1 MLGPTPGAGTNG
13 MTPATPATAAP
24 LRDTAKHARRRL
36 RDVSASPPAP
46 DRGPPPFGPGLVARP
61 RLVQRLTEA
70 RDVPLALVVAP
81 AGYGKTTALAEWAA
95 CDPRPFAWLALE
107 PDADDA
113 GRLIA
118 AIALALDEVEPLGR
132 GALAGLRAAGETG
145 LDAAVARLGTVI
157 AGRRDPFVLVLDDA
171 HVLASDGARDVLDA
185 IIGNLPPGALLVV
198 ASRSELPL
206 PVGRLRAHR
215 RVLEVGPRELQ
226 MTRGEAAEVLGGL
239 GLRPAD
245 VELLVHRTEGWPAGL
260 YLAALSLREQPDRER
275 AVARFAG
282 DDRLVADYL
291 RDELLAGLPRER
303 LRFLTS
309 TSVLAE
315 LSGPLCDAVLD
326 GPGSGA
332 TLRDL
337 ARSNLMLVPLDRAD
351 DRYRYPGLF
360 AEMLRAELRRSEP
373 EAEGDL
379 HRRASAWHAERGEA
393 DRAIHH
399 AIAAGDV
406 DGAADLLWGVA
417 PGWVMGG
424 RDAVVRDWLERFA
437 PEEIARHPRLALA
450 AATSDVAAGDRDR
463 LEHWAAAAARDLAA
477 AEAPEPDGAEAAVA
491 DLLGVLAARDGLD
504 RMRADAAAAAARL
517 SGETAWLGVCRL
529 LEGTARYLTGDREA
543 ARGPLEDGA
552 RHGAVAAP
560 LVQVLCL
567 AQLGVLAL
575 EEDDVETAEVCISRA
590 RGQVERTGLGDCPL
604 AALVFAA
611 SALGRAQRGRVD
623 EAQRDMREGTRLLAT
638 LADFTPWYEVEAR
651 LLLARAALRLS
662 DVVGA
667 RTLLAEAS
675 RLARRA
681 PDAVVLMQWLEESW
695 RQADSF
701 SSAAILGPTSLTT
714 AELRV
719 LRLLPTHLS
728 FREIAG
734 RLHVSTNTIKTQ
746 AHAVYRKLDASS
758 RTDAV
763 SSARRLGLVDL

>member
-1 MLGPTPGAGTNG
+1 M
-13 MTPATPATAAP
+13 
-24 LRDTAKHARRRL
+24 
-36 RDVSASPPAP
+36 
-46 DRGPPPFGPGLVARP
+46 
-61 RLVQRLTEA
+61 
-70 RDVPLALVVAP
+70 PLALVVAP

-95 CDPRPFAWLALE
+95 RDPRPFAWLVLE
-107 PDADDA
+107 PGDDDVA
-113 GRLIA
+113 RLVA
-118 AIALALDEVEPLGR
+118 AIALALDEVEPLPR
-132 GALAGLRAAGETG
+132 GALAALRADGADGP
-145 LDAAVARLGTVI
+145 DAAIARLGTAI
-157 AGRRDPFVLVLDDA
+157 AGRRAPFVLVLDDA

-185 IIGNLPPGALLVV
+185 IIGNLPPGSLLAV

-215 RVLEVGPRELQ
+215 RVVEVGPRELQ
-226 MTRGEAAEVLGGL
+226 MTRVEAAEDLGGL
-239 GLRPAD
+239 GRRPVD
-245 VELLVHRTEGWPAGL
+245 VELLVQRTEGWPAGL
-260 YLAALSLREQPDRER
+260 YLAALSLREQPDRDH

-291 RDELLAGLPRER
+291 RDELLAGLPPER

-315 LSGPLCDAVLD
+315 LSGPLCDAVL
-326 GPGSGA
+326 GRPGSGA

-351 DRYRYPGLF
+351 DRYRYHGLF
-360 AEMLRAELRRSEP
+360 ADMLRAELRRSEP
-373 EAEGDL
+373 EVEGEL
-379 HRRASAWHAERGEA
+379 HRRASAWHAARGEA

-437 PEEIARHPRLALA
+437 PEEIARHPRLALT

-463 LEHWAAAAARDLAA
+463 LEHWAAAAARGLAA
-477 AEAPEPDGAEAAVA
+477 AAAEPDGPDAAVA
-491 DLLGVLAARDGLD
+491 DVLGVLAARDGLD
-504 RMRADAAAAAARL
+504 GMRAGAAAAAARL
-517 SGETAWLGVCRL
+517 PAETAWLGVCRL
-529 LEGTARYLTGDREA
+529 LEGTALYLSGDREA

-560 LVQVLCL
+560 LVQALCL

-575 EEDDVETAEVCISRA
+575 EEDDAETAEVCIARA
-590 RGQVERTGLGDCPL
+590 RRQVERTGLGDCPL

-638 LADFTPWYEVEAR
+638 LAEFTPWYAVEAR

-681 PDAVVLMQWLEESW
+681 SDAVVLLQWLEDGW
-695 RQADSF
+695 GQADSF

>member
-1 MLGPTPGAGTNG
+1 MLGPTPGAGTNA

-36 RDVSASPPAP
+36 RDVSAAP
-46 DRGPPPFGPGLVARP
+46 VAPECCPPPFGPGLVARP
-61 RLVQRLTEA
+61 RLVQRLAEA

-95 CDPRPFAWLALE
+95 RDPRPFAWLVLE
-107 PDADDA
+107 PGDDDVA
-113 GRLIA
+113 RLVA
-118 AIALALDEVEPLGR
+118 AIALALDEVEPLPR
-132 GALAGLRAAGETG
+132 GALAALRADGADGP
-145 LDAAVARLGTVI
+145 DAAIARLGTAI
-157 AGRRDPFVLVLDDA
+157 AGRRAPFVLVLDDA

-185 IIGNLPPGALLVV
+185 IIGNLPPGSLLAV

-215 RVLEVGPRELQ
+215 RVVEVGPRELQ
-226 MTRGEAAEVLGGL
+226 MTRVEAAEVLGGL
-239 GLRPAD
+239 GLRPVD
-245 VELLVHRTEGWPAGL
+245 VELLVQRTEGWPAGL
-260 YLAALSLREQPDRER
+260 YLAALSLREQPDRDH

-291 RDELLAGLPRER
+291 RDELLAGLPPER

-315 LSGPLCDAVLD
+315 LSGPLCDAVL
-326 GPGSGA
+326 GRPGSGA

-351 DRYRYPGLF
+351 DRYRYHGLF
-360 AEMLRAELRRSEP
+360 ADMLRAELRRSEP
-373 EAEGDL
+373 EVEGEL
-379 HRRASAWHAERGEA
+379 HRRASAWHAARGEA

-437 PEEIARHPRLALA
+437 PEEIARHPRLALT

-463 LEHWAAAAARDLAA
+463 LEHWAAAAARGLAA
-477 AEAPEPDGAEAAVA
+477 AAAEPDGPDAAVA
-491 DLLGVLAARDGLD
+491 DVLGVLAARDGLD
-504 RMRADAAAAAARL
+504 GMRAGAAAAAARL
-517 SGETAWLGVCRL
+517 PAETAWLGVCRL
-529 LEGTARYLTGDREA
+529 LEGTALYLSGDREA

-560 LVQVLCL
+560 LVQALCL

-575 EEDDVETAEVCISRA
+575 EEDDAETAEVCIARA
-590 RGQVERTGLGDCPL
+590 RRQVERTGLGDCPL

-638 LADFTPWYEVEAR
+638 LAEFTPWYAVEAR

-681 PDAVVLMQWLEESW
+681 SDAVVLLQWLEDGW
-695 RQADSF
+695 GQADSF

>member
-1 MLGPTPGAGTNG
+1 M
-13 MTPATPATAAP
+13 
-24 LRDTAKHARRRL
+24 
-36 RDVSASPPAP
+36 
-46 DRGPPPFGPGLVARP
+46 
-61 RLVQRLTEA
+61 
-70 RDVPLALVVAP
+70 PLALVVAP

-95 CDPRPFAWLALE
+95 RDPRPFAWLVLE
-107 PDADDA
+107 PGDDDVA
-113 GRLIA
+113 RLVA
-118 AIALALDEVEPLGR
+118 AIALALDEVEPLPR
-132 GALAGLRAAGETG
+132 GALAALRADGADGP
-145 LDAAVARLGTVI
+145 DAAIARLGTAI
-157 AGRRDPFVLVLDDA
+157 AGRRAPFVLVLDDA

-185 IIGNLPPGALLVV
+185 IIGNLPPGSLLAV

-215 RVLEVGPRELQ
+215 RVVEVGPRELQ
-226 MTRGEAAEVLGGL
+226 MTRAEAAEVLGGL
-239 GLRPAD
+239 GLRPVD
-245 VELLVHRTEGWPAGL
+245 VELLVQRTEGWPAGL
-260 YLAALSLREQPDRER
+260 YLAALSLREQPDRDH

-291 RDELLAGLPRER
+291 RDELLAGLPDER

-315 LSGPLCDAVLD
+315 LSGPLCDAVL
-326 GPGSGA
+326 GRPGSGA

-351 DRYRYPGLF
+351 DRYRYHGLF
-360 AEMLRAELRRSEP
+360 ADMLRAELRRSEP
-373 EAEGDL
+373 EVEGDL
-379 HRRASAWHAERGEA
+379 HRRASAWHAARGEA

-437 PEEIARHPRLALA
+437 PEEIARHPRLALT

-463 LEHWAAAAARDLAA
+463 LEHWAAAAARGLAA
-477 AEAPEPDGAEAAVA
+477 AAAEPDGPDAAVA
-491 DLLGVLAARDGLD
+491 DVLGVLAARDGLD
-504 RMRADAAAAAARL
+504 GMRAGAAAAAARL
-517 SGETAWLGVCRL
+517 PAETAWLGVCRL
-529 LEGTARYLTGDREA
+529 LEGTALYLSGDREA

-560 LVQVLCL
+560 LVQALCL

-575 EEDDVETAEVCISRA
+575 EEDDAETAEVCIARA
-590 RGQVERTGLGDCPL
+590 RRQVERTGLGDCPL

-638 LADFTPWYEVEAR
+638 LADFTPWYAVETR

-681 PDAVVLMQWLEESW
+681 SDAVVLLQWLEDGW
-695 RQADSF
+695 GQADSF

>member
-1 MLGPTPGAGTNG
+1 M
-13 MTPATPATAAP
+13 
-24 LRDTAKHARRRL
+24 
-36 RDVSASPPAP
+36 
-46 DRGPPPFGPGLVARP
+46 
-61 RLVQRLTEA
+61 
-70 RDVPLALVVAP
+70 PLALLVAP

-95 CDPRPFAWLALE
+95 RDPRPFAWLVLE
-107 PDADDA
+107 PGDDDVA
-113 GRLIA
+113 RLVA
-118 AIALALDEVEPLGR
+118 AIALALDEVEPLPR
-132 GALAGLRAAGETG
+132 GALAALRADGTDG
-145 LDAAVARLGTVI
+145 PDAAIARLGTAI
-157 AGRRDPFVLVLDDA
+157 AGRRAPFVLVLDDA

-185 IIGNLPPGALLVV
+185 IIGNLPPGSLLAV

-215 RVLEVGPRELQ
+215 RVVEVGPRELQ
-226 MTRGEAAEVLGGL
+226 MTRVEAAEVLGGL
-239 GLRPAD
+239 GLRPVD
-245 VELLVHRTEGWPAGL
+245 VELLVQRTEGWPAGL
-260 YLAALSLREQPDRER
+260 YLAALSLREQPDRDH

-291 RDELLAGLPRER
+291 RDELLAGLPPER

-315 LSGPLCDAVLD
+315 LSGPLCDAVL
-326 GPGSGA
+326 GRPGSGA

-351 DRYRYPGLF
+351 DRYRYHGLF
-360 AEMLRAELRRSEP
+360 ADMLRAELRRSEP
-373 EAEGDL
+373 EVEGEL
-379 HRRASAWHAERGEA
+379 HRRASAWHAARGEA

-437 PEEIARHPRLALA
+437 PEEIARHPRLALT

-463 LEHWAAAAARDLAA
+463 LEHWAAAAARGLAA
-477 AEAPEPDGAEAAVA
+477 AAAEPDGPDAAVA
-491 DLLGVLAARDGLD
+491 DVLGVLAARDGLD
-504 RMRADAAAAAARL
+504 GMRAGAAAAAARL
-517 SGETAWLGVCRL
+517 PAETAWLGVCRL
-529 LEGTARYLTGDREA
+529 LEGTALYLSGDREA

-560 LVQVLCL
+560 LVQALCL

-575 EEDDVETAEVCISRA
+575 EEDDAETAEVCIARA
-590 RGQVERTGLGDCPL
+590 RRQVERTGLGDCPL

-638 LADFTPWYEVEAR
+638 LAEFTPWYAVEAR

-681 PDAVVLMQWLEESW
+681 SDAVVLLQWLEDSW
-695 RQADSF
+695 GQADSF

>member
-1 MLGPTPGAGTNG
+1 MLGPTPGAGTNA

-36 RDVSASPPAP
+36 RDVSAAP
-46 DRGPPPFGPGLVARP
+46 VAPECCPPPFGPGLVARP
-61 RLVQRLTEA
+61 RLVQRLAEA

-95 CDPRPFAWLALE
+95 RDPRPFAWLVLE
-107 PDADDA
+107 PGDDDVA
-113 GRLIA
+113 RLVA
-118 AIALALDEVEPLGR
+118 AIALALDEVEPLPR
-132 GALAGLRAAGETG
+132 GALAALRADGADGP
-145 LDAAVARLGTVI
+145 DAAIARLGTAI
-157 AGRRDPFVLVLDDA
+157 AGRRAPFVLVLDDA

-185 IIGNLPPGALLVV
+185 IIGNLPPGSLLAV

-215 RVLEVGPRELQ
+215 RVVEVGPRELQ
-226 MTRGEAAEVLGGL
+226 MTRAEAAEVLGGL
-239 GLRPAD
+239 GLRPVD
-245 VELLVHRTEGWPAGL
+245 VELLVQRTEGWPAGL
-260 YLAALSLREQPDRER
+260 YLAALSLREQPDRDH

-291 RDELLAGLPRER
+291 RDELLAGLPPER

-315 LSGPLCDAVLD
+315 LSGPLCDAVL
-326 GPGSGA
+326 GRPGSGA

-351 DRYRYPGLF
+351 DRYRYHGLF
-360 AEMLRAELRRSEP
+360 ADMLRAELRRSEP
-373 EAEGDL
+373 EVEGEL
-379 HRRASAWHAERGEA
+379 HRRASAWHAARGEA

-437 PEEIARHPRLALA
+437 PEEIARHPRLALT

-463 LEHWAAAAARDLAA
+463 LEHWAAAAARGLAA
-477 AEAPEPDGAEAAVA
+477 AAAEPDGPDAAVA
-491 DLLGVLAARDGLD
+491 DVLGVLAARDGLD
-504 RMRADAAAAAARL
+504 GMRAGAAAAAARL
-517 SGETAWLGVCRL
+517 PAETAWLGVCRL
-529 LEGTARYLTGDREA
+529 LEGTALYLSGDREA

-560 LVQVLCL
+560 LVQALCL

-575 EEDDVETAEVCISRA
+575 EEDDAETAEVCIARA
-590 RGQVERTGLGDCPL
+590 RRQVERTGLGDCPL

-638 LADFTPWYEVEAR
+638 LAEFTPWYAVEAR

-681 PDAVVLMQWLEESW
+681 SDAVVLLQWLEDGW
-695 RQADSF
+695 GQADSF

>member
-1 MLGPTPGAGTNG
+1 MTPG
-13 MTPATPATAAP
+13 TPATATP
-24 LRDTAKHARRRL
+24 LRDPAKHARRRL
-36 RDVSASPPAP
+36 RDVSAPPAAP
-46 DRGPPPFGPGLVARP
+46 GRRPPPFGPGLVARP
-61 RLVQRLTEA
+61 RLVQRLAEA
-70 RDVPLALVVAP
+70 RDVPLVLVIAP
-81 AGYGKTTALAEWAA
+81 AGYGKTTVLAEWAED
-95 CDPRPFAWLALE
+95 DPRPFAWVGLE
-107 PDADDA
+107 REEDDA
-113 GRLIA
+113 PRLIGA
-118 AIALALDEVEPLGR
+118 VALALDEVEPLGR
-132 GALAGLRAAGETG
+132 GALAALRAAGG
-145 LDAAVARLGTVI
+145 SGGDGPDAAVARLGTVI

-171 HVLASDGARDVLDA
+171 HALTSDGARDVLEA
-185 IIGNLPPGALLVV
+185 VIANLPPGSLLVL
-198 ASRSELPL
+198 ASQSEPPL

-215 RVLEVGPRELQ
+215 RVVELGPRDLQ

-245 VELLVHRTEGWPAGL
+245 VEVLAHRTEGWPAGL
-260 YLAALSLREQPDRER
+260 YLAALSLRDQPDRDR

-291 RDELLAGLPRER
+291 RDEVLTGLPPEH
-303 LRFLTS
+303 LSFLTR
-309 TSVLAE
+309 TSLLEE
-315 LSGPLCDAVLD
+315 LSGPLCDAVLER
-326 GPGSGA
+326 PGSGA

-351 DRYRYPGLF
+351 GRYRYHRLF
-360 AEMLRAELRRSEP
+360 ADALRAELRRIEP
-373 EAEGDL
+373 DVEEDL
-379 HRRASAWHAERGEA
+379 HRRASAWHAARGEA

-399 AIAAGDV
+399 AIAAGDHE
-406 DGAADLLWGVA
+406 GAADLLWGVA

-424 RDAVVRDWLERFA
+424 RDAVVRGWLDRFA
-437 PEEIARHPRLALA
+437 PEDIARHPRLALA
-450 AATSDVAAGDRDR
+450 AATSDVALGDRDR
-463 LEHWAAAAARDLAA
+463 LEHWAAAAARGLTDGEAA
-477 AEAPEPDGAEAAVA
+477 GPEGTDTAVA
-491 DLLGVLAARDGLD
+491 DVLAALAARDGLD
-504 RMRADAAAAAARL
+504 RMRTDATAAAARL
-517 SGETAWLGVCRL
+517 PGETAWLGVCRL
-529 LEGTARYLTGDREA
+529 LEGTAHWLAGEREE

-552 RHGAVAAP
+552 RQGAVAAP

-575 EEDDVETAEVCISRA
+575 EEDDVETAELCISRA
-590 RGQVERTGLGDCPL
+590 RRQVERTGLGDCPL

-623 EAQRDMREGTRLLAT
+623 EAQRDMREGTRLLAA
-638 LADFTPWYEVEAR
+638 LVDFTPWYEIEAR

-675 RLARRA
+675 RIARRA
-681 PDAVVLMQWLEESW
+681 PDAVVLAQWLDDGW
-695 RQADSF
+695 AQADSF

-734 RLHVSTNTIKTQ
+734 RLHVSANTIKTQ

-758 RTDAV
+758 RTEAV
-763 SSARRLGLVDL
+763 ASARRLGLVDL

>member
-1 MLGPTPGAGTNG
+1 
-13 MTPATPATAAP
+13 MTPATPATARP

-36 RDVSASPPAP
+36 RDVSATPPAAP
-46 DRGPPPFGPGLVARP
+46 GRFPPPFGPGLVARP
-61 RLVQRLTEA
+61 RLVERLAEA

-95 CDPRPFAWLALE
+95 QDPRPFAWLALD
-107 PDADDA
+107 PDDHDA
-113 GRLIA
+113 ARLVA
-118 AIALALDEVEPLGR
+118 AIALALDEVEPLPR
-132 GALAGLRAAGETG
+132 GTLAALRAGGEDG
-145 LDAAVARLGTVI
+145 LDAAVARLGTAI
-157 AGRRDPFVLVLDDA
+157 AGRREPFVLVLDDA
-171 HVLASDGARDVLDA
+171 HVLASDGARDVLEA
-185 IIGNLPPGALLVV
+185 IIGNLPPGSLLVV
-198 ASRSELPL
+198 ASRSEPPL

-226 MTRGEAAEVLGGL
+226 MTRGEAAEALGGL

-245 VELLVHRTEGWPAGL
+245 VALLVHRTEGWPAGL
-260 YLAALSLREQPDRER
+260 YLAALSLREQPDRDR

-291 RDELLAGLPRER
+291 RDELLAGLPPEHM
-303 LRFLTS
+303 RFLTS

-315 LSGPLCDAVLD
+315 LSGPLCDAVL
-326 GPGSGA
+326 GRPGSGA

-337 ARSNLMLVPLDRAD
+337 ARSSLMLVPLDRAD
-351 DRYRYPGLF
+351 DRYRYHGLF
-360 AEMLRAELRRSEP
+360 ADMLRAELRRSEP
-373 EAEGDL
+373 EVEGDL
-379 HRRASAWHAERGEA
+379 HRRASAWHAARGEA

-406 DGAADLLWGVA
+406 DAAADLLWGVA

-424 RDAVVRDWLERFA
+424 RDAVVRGWLERFA

-463 LEHWAAAAARDLAA
+463 VEHWAAAAARGLAA
-477 AEAPEPDGAEAAVA
+477 AGEPDDSEAAVA
-491 DLLGVLAARDGLD
+491 DVLGLLAARDGLD
-504 RMRADAAAAAARL
+504 HMRADAAAAAARL
-517 SGETAWLGVCRL
+517 PGETAWLGVCRL
-529 LEGTARYLTGDREA
+529 LEGTARYLAGDREE

-575 EEDDVETAEVCISRA
+575 EEDDVETAELCISRA
-590 RGQVERTGLGDCPL
+590 RRQVERTGLGDCPL

-623 EAQRDMREGTRLLAT
+623 EAQRDMREGTRLLAA

-675 RLARRA
+675 RLVRRA
-681 PDAVVLMQWLEESW
+681 PDAVVLVQWLEDGW
-695 RQADSF
+695 VQADSF

-763 SSARRLGLVDL
+763 ASARRLGLVDL